1 MNRPGAMSGVADMPP
16 DDSYDR
22 ISELLG
28 LAGLANQPRAA
39 ILLRGVLES
48 ISSRR
53 PLQTDT
59 EFDELLRQIPER
71 LDER

>member
-1 MNRPGAMSGVADMPP
+1 MPP

-28 LAGLANQPRAA
+28 LAALTNQTRAA
-39 ILLRGVLES
+39 ILVRGVLES

-53 PLQTDT
+53 ALQTNT
-59 EFDELLRQIPER
+59 EFDELLRQISER
-71 LDER
+71 QLDDR